1 MPRVVRPR
9 PCWSLKIQGT
19 LAGVS
24 FSISGMLTS
33 INMCPALSPVNNL
46 SSCQSRTPGAPCP
59 RTPGSSAGPGPRGP
73 PPSCSGRAPGDSLA
87 PPASFPLHQTPFPED
102 SHENLDPGIHFN
114 EHYFLLLL
122 SNDLVNLE
130 RPIVFLCLLFAK
142 MCKISENINF

>member
-1 MPRVVRPR
+1 MICISLMRHAMTMPRVVRPR

-46 SSCQSRTPGAPCP
+46 PSCQSRTPGAPCP

-73 PPSCSGRAPGDSLA
+73 PPSCSGRAPGDSSA

-114 EHYFLLLL
+114 EHLF
-122 SNDLVNLE
+122 SSIVIK
-130 RPIVFLCLLFAK
+130 RPCE
-142 MCKISENINF
+142 S